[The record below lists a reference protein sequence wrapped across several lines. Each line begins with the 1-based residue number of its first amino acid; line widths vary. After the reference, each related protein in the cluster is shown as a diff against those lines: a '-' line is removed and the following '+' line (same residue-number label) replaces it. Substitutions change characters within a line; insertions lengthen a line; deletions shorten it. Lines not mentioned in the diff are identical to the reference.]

1 MGRSRTDRRRTDK
14 RRKWHRGRHQRK
26 PLPEVNSGVDDGE
39 TTTLLDTD
47 ARCTESMRKHIKNIS
62 SMDITEFSLVI
73 KETA

>member
-1 MGRSRTDRRRTDK
+1 M
-14 RRKWHRGRHQRK
+14 
-26 PLPEVNSGVDDGE
+26 NSEVDDDE

-47 ARCTESMRKHIKNIS
+47 ARCTESMCKHIKNIS